1 MLTLFVAAC
10 RVLRNIYISKYTYIM
25 LLVKQLKALSEET
38 RLRLFHLL
46 LHYELSVNE
55 IVTVLEMVQP
65 RISRHLKILVDSG
78 FLCPRRDGGF
88 VYYSGVKSK
97 NNSLF
102 VKLVTGSLGD
112 ESVCKKDMDRAEAI
126 IRERKNRTKRFF
138 ESVAETWEDRK
149 HEVLGGLDLNR
160 IIAERLP
167 PGCIVADL
175 GCGTGS
181 LAEVLCE
188 KASYVIGVDSSA
200 GMLQQAAARIRGV
213 EGVNIRLGELE
224 YLPLKDGE
232 VHCAVMNMVLH
243 HVSEPPK
250 VLAEAYRVL
259 KPAGL
264 FLVADFDKH
273 KNITVRDK
281 IGGAWFGF
289 SRQEL
294 NKWLSDAGFSEIGVE
309 TFPVNYGLTVN
320 LFSSIKNNN
329 HNKS

>member
-1 MLTLFVAAC
+1 
-10 RVLRNIYISKYTYIM
+10 M

-112 ESVCKKDMDRAEAI
+112 ESVCKI
-126 IRERKNRTKRFF
+126 PT
-138 ESVAETWEDRK
+138 
-149 HEVLGGLDLNR
+149 
-160 IIAERLP
+160 
-167 PGCIVADL
+167 GCVVADL

-200 GMLQQAAARIRGV
+200 GMLQQAAARIKGV

-243 HVSEPPK
+243 HVSEPAK

-309 TFPVNYGLTVN
+309 TFPVNYGLMVN

-329 HNKS
+329 HNKT